1 MEGQKSGDGMPD
13 TGRWWQRDSQLILVL
28 SFCIVL
34 AFANPG
40 AATIVA
46 IGTVAAAIIRALR
59 NR

>member
-1 MEGQKSGDGMPD
+1 MEGQKSSNNMPN

-28 SFCIVL
+28 GFCIVL

-40 AATIVA
+40 AAAIVA
-46 IGTVAAAIIRALR
+46 IGTAAAAIIRALR